1 MFGVVGLRAAAR
13 ILAVGWVFGFA
24 FGLISGPVGPE
35 LTQAYAQDYPNRPVK
50 IIVPTPPGGP
60 VDVVGRLT
68 ANYLQTALGQAFVV
82 ENRSGA
88 GNTIGSKDAAAATPD
103 GYTLLYSAASGLII
117 APLLHPDAGYD
128 PLTSFDPITLVGE
141 SPSILVVNPA
151 VPAKTVQELVAYAKA
166 NPGKVNFSSGGI
178 GVLPHL
184 IGELFKSRAGIDI
197 VHVPYKGGGP
207 SITDLLAGNVQ
218 MTFENSSVLLPLIQ
232 SGALRALAVTTQKRI
247 PQLPDVPTMIESG
260 FPNFVTVA
268 WTGLLAPAHTP
279 EPIIKKLNATISQG
293 LKTPEFAGALA
304 KISVDPRGGT
314 PEDFAQT
321 MKAELARWTP
331 LVKSLGLVENH

>member
-1 MFGVVGLRAAAR
+1 MMFRGRAASAIR
-13 ILAVGWVFGFA
+13 IFIFGSLLGLA
-24 FGLISGPVGPE
+24 FGAAPAS
-35 LTQAYAQDYPNRPVK
+35 AQDYPSRPVK
-50 IIVPTPPGGP
+50 VIVPTPPGGP

-68 ANYLQTALGQAFVV
+68 ANYLQTALGQPFVV

-88 GNTIGSKDAAAATPD
+88 GNTIGSKDAAEATPD
-103 GYTLLYSAASGLII
+103 GYTLLFSAASGLII

-128 PLTSFDPITLVGE
+128 PLKSFDPIALVG
-141 SPSILVVNPA
+141 STSSILVVNPS
-151 VPAKTVQELVAYAKA
+151 VPVHSVAELVAYAKA

-197 VHVPYKGGGP
+197 VHVPYKGGAP

-218 MTFENSSVLLPLIQ
+218 MTFETTSVLLPLIK
-232 SGALRALAVTTQKRI
+232 SGALRALAVTSEKRI

-260 FPNFVTVA
+260 FPDFVTIA

-279 EPIIKKLNATISQG
+279 QPIIGKLNATINTG
-293 LKTPEFAGALA
+293 LKTPEFEGALA
-304 KISVDPRGGT
+304 KITVDPLGGT
-314 PEDFAQT
+314 PAEFTTT
-321 MKAELARWTP
+321 MKTELARWTP
-331 LVKSLGLVENH
+331 LVKSLGLEGH

>member
-1 MFGVVGLRAAAR
+1 MCGARAARATR
-13 ILAVGWVFGFA
+13 IVIFGSILGLGFGAALA
-24 FGLISGPVGPE
+24 S
-35 LTQAYAQDYPNRPVK
+35 AQDYPSRPVK
-50 IIVPTPPGGP
+50 VIVPTPPGGP
-60 VDVVGRLT
+60 VDVVGRIT
-68 ANYLQTALGQAFVV
+68 ANDLQTALGQPFVV

-128 PLTSFDPITLVGE
+128 PLTSFDPIALVGQ

-184 IGELFKSRAGIDI
+184 IGELFKARAGINI
-197 VHVPYKGGGP
+197 VHVPYKGGAP

-279 EPIIKKLNATISQG
+279 QPIIAKLNTAINQG

-304 KISVDPRGGT
+304 KVSVDPLGGT
-314 PEDFAQT
+314 PAEFTQT
-321 MKAELARWTP
+321 MQAELSRWMP
-331 LVKSLGLVENH
+331 LVKSLGLAEGH